1 MSIFYRARLYMFV
14 SKHAFAGLRSLYYS
28 YHYHYFYYYY
38 HYCYFYYYY
47 HYCYYY

>member
-1 MSIFYRARLYMFV
+1 MCLSRNY
-14 SKHAFAGLRSLYYS
+14 AFAGLRSLYYS
-28 YHYHYFYYYY
+28 YHYYYFYYYY